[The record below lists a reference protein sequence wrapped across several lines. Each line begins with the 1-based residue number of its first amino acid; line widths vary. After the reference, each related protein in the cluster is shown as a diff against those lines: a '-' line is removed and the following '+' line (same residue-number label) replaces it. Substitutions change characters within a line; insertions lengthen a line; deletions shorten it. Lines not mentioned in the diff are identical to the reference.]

1 MNLYRCCKPVR
12 ITLFLALLLY
22 AAATAGGCGGDV
34 PVFNGRA
41 TPWDRL
47 VAYEKGGYVW
57 VVEAS
62 GEKARKIGETG
73 NLRLG
78 PPSPDGRRMAVL
90 TGVQRSGEWV
100 AGYAAVLSLNGRLKP
115 VVGPRGPLA
124 QEPGEVAWLDR
135 GNSLVLAGLDSIW
148 IAGEEGNVFRAKA
161 LYTARGGGS
170 ERVWHPRAVPGG
182 KEISFWITSN
192 EGEESRV
199 RARLVTIPVRG
210 GTPQAIFT
218 ETIWAGGEAPV
229 DVLWSQDGKY
239 ALVYCEPAGG
249 GNCWWL
255 LDGRTG
261 AKKAILSPDA
271 GDPQWLPGSKTI
283 VYAPRAALQVP
294 GYEVLDVL
302 TGKKH
307 PFTRIPNW
315 VTWLEVS
322 PDGKIL
328 LLARAAGDDGLK
340 YDLYTASVGGTNIK
354 KIAEGTGDAFWQP

>member
-1 MNLYRCCKPVR
+1 MCRLRQCKPAVR
-12 ITLFLALLLY
+12 IALFLALLLC
-22 AAATAGGCGGDV
+22 AAITSGGCGDDA

-41 TPWDRL
+41 ASRDRL
-47 VAYEKGGYVW
+47 VVYEKGGYVW

-78 PPSPDGRRMAVL
+78 PPAPDGRRMAVL
-90 TGVQRSGEWV
+90 TGVSRNGEWLS
-100 AGYAAVLSLNGRLKP
+100 GYAAVLSLNGRLKP
-115 VVGPRGPLA
+115 VVGPQGPLL
-124 QEPGEVAWLDR
+124 QEPGEVAWV
-135 GNSLVLAGLDSIW
+135 GNSLVLASLDSIW
-148 IAGEEGNVFRAKA
+148 IAGEEGRVFRAKA
-161 LYTARGGGS
+161 LYTTRSSGS
-170 ERVWHPRAVPGG
+170 ERVWYPRAVPGG
-182 KEISFWITSN
+182 REISFWITSN
-192 EGEESRV
+192 EGEESLV
-199 RARLVTIPVRG
+199 RARLVTLSVRG
-210 GTPQAIFT
+210 GTTRAIFT

-255 LDGRTG
+255 LDGETG
-261 AKKAILSPDA
+261 ARKAVLSPEA
-271 GDPQWLPGSKTI
+271 GDPQWLPGSKAI
-283 VYAPRAALQVP
+283 VYAPRAALQLP
-294 GYEVLDVL
+294 DYEVLDVL

-307 PFTRIPNW
+307 PFAGIPNW

-322 PDGKIL
+322 PDGKML

-354 KIAEGTGDAFWQP
+354 KIAEGAGDAFWQP